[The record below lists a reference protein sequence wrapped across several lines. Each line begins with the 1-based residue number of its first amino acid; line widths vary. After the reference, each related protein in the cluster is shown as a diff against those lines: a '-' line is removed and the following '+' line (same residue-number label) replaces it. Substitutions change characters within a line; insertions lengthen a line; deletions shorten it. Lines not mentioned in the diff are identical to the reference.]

1 MCACRLISDLSL
13 CLFVYLLVLLKL
25 QLNGGLDAVAGVLVG
40 LFESQVHQVFVV
52 RPGKVST
59 GEDDHVGQDLN
70 TQRIKG
76 QNDVKEAMVV
86 SRYVSVCNFPTITLF
101 PLQLTLLPRKAGQS
115 THFYTTMSTQRSLK

>member
-1 MCACRLISDLSL
+1 MCACRLISDLSV

-76 QNDVKEAMVV
+76 QNDVKEAMDV
-86 SRYVSVCNFPTITLF
+86 SRYVSD
-101 PLQLTLLPRKAGQS
+101 
-115 THFYTTMSTQRSLK
+115 MSV